1 MSNTIFTAM
10 TIFGIIGFFIIWGLT
25 HAYPEVL

>member
-10 TIFGIIGFFIIWGLT
+10 TIIGIVGLFIVWGLNN
-25 HAYPEVL
+25 AYPQ

>member
-10 TIFGIIGFFIIWGLT
+10 TIFGIVGLFIVWGLNN
-25 HAYPEVL
+25 AYPQ